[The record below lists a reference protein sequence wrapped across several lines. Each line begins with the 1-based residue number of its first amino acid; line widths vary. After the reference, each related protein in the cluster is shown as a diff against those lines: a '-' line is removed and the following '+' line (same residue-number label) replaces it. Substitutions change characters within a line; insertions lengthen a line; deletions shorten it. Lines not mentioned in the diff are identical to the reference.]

1 MDVASPAVMMV
12 AYVHRLITPASVTVR
27 PWSDLGNAPLAGCAA
42 PLAKATQG
50 RRVVAPQIGNVG
62 PDGQDRR

>member
-27 PWSDLGNAPLAGCAA
+27 PWSDLGNAPLTGCAVL
-42 PLAKATQG
+42 LARATQG
-50 RRVVAPQIGNVG
+50 RREVALLIRDVG
-62 PDGQDRR
+62 PDGQDQR